1 MSSSGEP
8 CARLGKLIGGCKF
21 EPRYDLGPVQIPNGF
36 GLNYIGMALGER
48 LEQHRK
54 KTYVH
59 DVCIRC
65 GKAITVNRPAT

>member
-1 MSSSGEP
+1 MSSSGQS
-8 CARLGKLIGGCKF
+8 CSRLGKWVGGCKF
-21 EPRYDLGPVQIPNGF
+21 EPRYDKGPVQMPDGF
-36 GLNYIGMALGER
+36 SLNYVGVSLAER

-65 GKAITVNRPAT
+65 GKTITVNRPAP